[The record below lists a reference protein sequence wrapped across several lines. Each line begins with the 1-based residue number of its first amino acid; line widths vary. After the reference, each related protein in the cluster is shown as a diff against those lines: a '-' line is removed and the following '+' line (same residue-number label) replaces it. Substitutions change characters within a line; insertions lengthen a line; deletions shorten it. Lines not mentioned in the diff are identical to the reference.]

1 MFCFLLSAVLPITN
15 HLIKFRKMIFL
26 AGYFARKFLRMFQV
40 LKILTRITPC
50 NTDTSRISETAE
62 ALRCEAQD
70 NGNINWDYDHA
81 YFCDF
86 IRSTLN
92 AQSIFSDA
100 DKEEISLIMNFI
112 KECGLYAQ
120 RYNNSKCTDE
130 NVDIEKL
137 AYTEDNLYDII
148 CDKIG
153 RLQKE
158 NSRPIPYR
166 ANDRIK
172 R

>member
-1 MFCFLLSAVLPITN
+1 MGLFDLFKRQKPSITIDELKSREYEQEYFEECKYIWKNYVPKSGQADNLQEELL
-15 HLIKFRKMIFL
+15 R
-26 AGYFARKFLRMFQV
+26 
-40 LKILTRITPC
+40 
-50 NTDTSRISETAE
+50 EAE

-70 NGNINWDYDHA
+70 NGNINWDYDYA

-86 IRSTLN
+86 IRSSLN
-92 AQSIFSDA
+92 AQSIFSDE

-112 KECGLYAQ
+112 KECGLYAK
-120 RYNNSKCTDE
+120 RYNSSKSPDE

-158 NSRPIPYR
+158 NPQPIPYR

>member
-26 AGYFARKFLRMFQV
+26 
-40 LKILTRITPC
+40 TRITLC
-50 NTDTSRISETAE
+50 NTDTSRISATAE

-86 IRSTLN
+86 IRSSLN

>member
-1 MFCFLLSAVLPITN
+1 
-15 HLIKFRKMIFL
+15 
-26 AGYFARKFLRMFQV
+26 MFQV

-50 NTDTSRISETAE
+50 NTDISRISATAE

-70 NGNINWDYDHA
+70 NGNINWDYDYA

-86 IRSTLN
+86 IRSSLN
-92 AQSIFSDA
+92 AQSIFSDE

-112 KECGLYAQ
+112 KECGLYAK
-120 RYNNSKCTDE
+120 RYNSSKSPDE

-158 NSRPIPYR
+158 NPQPIPYR
-166 ANDRIK
+166 ANDNIK

>member
-1 MFCFLLSAVLPITN
+1 MGLFDLFKRQKPNITIDELKSREYEQEYFEECKYIWKNYVPKSGQADNLQGELL
-15 HLIKFRKMIFL
+15 R
-26 AGYFARKFLRMFQV
+26 
-40 LKILTRITPC
+40 
-50 NTDTSRISETAE
+50 E

-70 NGNINWDYDHA
+70 NGNINWDYDYA

-86 IRSTLN
+86 IRSSLN
-92 AQSIFSDA
+92 AQSIFSDE

-112 KECGLYAQ
+112 KECGLYAK
-120 RYNNSKCTDE
+120 RYNSSKSPDE
-130 NVDIEKL
+130 NDDIEKL

-158 NSRPIPYR
+158 NPQPIPYR
-166 ANDRIK
+166 ANDNIK

>member
-1 MFCFLLSAVLPITN
+1 MEKYDLFKRQKQSITIDELKSREYKQEYFEECKYIWKNYVPKSGQADNLQGELL
-15 HLIKFRKMIFL
+15 R
-26 AGYFARKFLRMFQV
+26 
-40 LKILTRITPC
+40 
-50 NTDTSRISETAE
+50 EAE

-86 IRSTLN
+86 IRSSLN

-120 RYNNSKCTDE
+120 RYNNSKCPDE